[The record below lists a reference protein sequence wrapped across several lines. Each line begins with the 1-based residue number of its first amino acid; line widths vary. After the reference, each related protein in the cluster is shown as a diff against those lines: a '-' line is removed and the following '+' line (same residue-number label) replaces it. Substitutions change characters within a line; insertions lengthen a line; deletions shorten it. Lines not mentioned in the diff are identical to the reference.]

1 MEHTS
6 KDLRVR
12 RTLKAIRYAF
22 YKLVLEKNYS
32 DISITE
38 LTERAEINRKTFYL
52 HYSSLEDLVQEVEQE
67 IADSI
72 LENIHFSAEN
82 LDVAG
87 CVSTFYHYLDECSE
101 VQQKLLCDSHY
112 HFFYEDVTNVVLQSD
127 AFSTFFSLTEHPD
140 IVRSFSISI
149 TYIYRDWV
157 KNDRPIPLEDLIEYA
172 SKLILSGYSGV
183 VDRSKMES

>member
-12 RTLKAIRYAF
+12 RTLKAIRKAF
-22 YKLVLEKNYS
+22 YELVLEKSYS

-52 HYSSLEDLVQEVEQE
+52 HYSSLDDLIHEVEQE
-67 IADSI
+67 TVEHI
-72 LENIHFSAEN
+72 LKNIHLSAEN

-87 CVSTFYHYLDECSE
+87 CVSTFYHYLDECDD

-112 HFFYEDVTNVVLQSD
+112 HFFYEDVTDAVL
-127 AFSTFFSLTEHPD
+127 
-140 IVRSFSISI
+140 
-149 TYIYRDWV
+149 
-157 KNDRPIPLEDLIEYA
+157 
-172 SKLILSGYSGV
+172 
-183 VDRSKMES
+183 

>member
-12 RTLKAIRYAF
+12 RTLKAIRKAF
-22 YKLVLEKNYS
+22 YELVLEKSYS

-52 HYSSLEDLVQEVEQE
+52 HYSSLDDLIHEVEQE
-67 IADSI
+67 TVEHI
-72 LENIHFSAEN
+72 LKNIHLSAEN

-87 CVSTFYHYLDECSE
+87 CVSTFYHYLDECDG

-112 HFFYEDVTNVVLQSD
+112 HFFYEDVTDAVLKSD
-127 AFSTFFSLTEHPD
+127 VFSSFFQMTKHPD
-140 IVRSFSISI
+140 VVRSYSICI
-149 TYIYRDWV
+149 TFIYRDWL
-157 KNDRPIPLEDLIEYA
+157 KNGRPIPLIDLINYT
-172 SKLILSGYSGV
+172 SQVVCCGYVGV
-183 VDRSKMES
+183 SERR

>member
-12 RTLKAIRYAF
+12 RTLKAIRSAF
-22 YKLVLEKNYS
+22 YELVLEKKYG

-52 HYSSLEDLVQEVEQE
+52 HYSSLEDLVEEVEQE
-67 IADSI
+67 IVSLI
-72 LENIHFSAEN
+72 LEKISTSAES

-87 CVSTFYHYLDECSE
+87 CVDTFYHYLDECDE

-112 HFFYEDVTNVVLQSD
+112 HFFYEDVTDAVLKSNS
-127 AFSTFFSLTEHPD
+127 FSSFFRMTEYPD
-140 IVRSFSISI
+140 IVRSYSICI
-149 TYIYRDWV
+149 TFIYRNWLKDG
-157 KNDRPIPLEDLIEYA
+157 RPIPLEDLISYA
-172 SKLILSGYSGV
+172 SKIIYTGYSGIIQ
-183 VDRSKMES
+183 K

>member
-52 HYSSLEDLVQEVEQE
+52 HYSSLEDFL
-67 IADSI
+67 
-72 LENIHFSAEN
+72 NI
-82 LDVAG
+82 
-87 CVSTFYHYLDECSE
+87 
-101 VQQKLLCDSHY
+101 KL
-112 HFFYEDVTNVVLQSD
+112 
-127 AFSTFFSLTEHPD
+127 
-140 IVRSFSISI
+140 
-149 TYIYRDWV
+149 
-157 KNDRPIPLEDLIEYA
+157 
-172 SKLILSGYSGV
+172 
-183 VDRSKMES
+183 

>member
-22 YKLVLEKNYS
+22 YKLVLEKDYS

-67 IADSI
+67 IAESI
-72 LENIHFSAEN
+72 LENIHFSAEK

-87 CVSTFYHYLDECSE
+87 CVSTFYHYLDDCSE

-112 HFFYEDVTNVVLQSD
+112 LFFYEDVTNVVLQSD
-127 AFSTFFSLTEHPD
+127 AFATFFSLTEHPD

-149 TYIYRDWV
+149 TYIYRDWL
-157 KNDRPIPLEDLIEYA
+157 KNGRKIPLDDLIDYA
-172 SKLILSGYSGV
+172 SKLITSGYSGV
-183 VDRSKMES
+183 VDKSKV